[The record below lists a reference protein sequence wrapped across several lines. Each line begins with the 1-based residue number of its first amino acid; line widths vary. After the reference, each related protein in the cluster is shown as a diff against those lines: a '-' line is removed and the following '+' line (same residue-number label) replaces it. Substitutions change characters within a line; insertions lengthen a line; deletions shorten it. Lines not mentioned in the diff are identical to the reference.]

1 MATWAV
7 RAAVR
12 PLAVLEPVMALPEP
26 ITATWRL
33 LSIDAF
39 SGGTRPGLGPATI
52 NSSQPPNRHPLSL
65 YALISPMPLLAALS
79 PAGSSLV
86 AAPSF
91 QAAALAIL
99 PLALGSAVSPLVL
112 VAQIL
117 TVTRSGSGLRAGW
130 WFVLGSAVLVS
141 LWIGLALVVGHA
153 LPQPAPG
160 PDPESA
166 CLRLVLALVL
176 LGLGLKLLQ
185 AAPASVES
193 NGVSQ
198 SPARDG
204 LATGTQDRQATRRH
218 PLRRA
223 FGLGLVTMASNL
235 TSLVLVFPAVHD
247 LGRDRLPGLEE
258 LLLVGLIAF
267 FTLLPSLA
275 PPLLLLVSGAGG
287 QRQLERLNGWTQ
299 AHQRQISGGLCLAFG
314 LLLTVSGLSSL

>member
-1 MATWAV
+1 MN
-7 RAAVR
+7 
-12 PLAVLEPVMALPEP
+12 PLSWHALVSP
-26 ITATWRL
+26 IT
-33 LSIDAF
+33 
-39 SGGTRPGLGPATI
+39 
-52 NSSQPPNRHPLSL
+52 
-65 YALISPMPLLAALS
+65 LLAALA
-79 PAGSSLV
+79 PAGQAL
-86 AAPSF
+86 APAPSF

-130 WFVLGSAVLVS
+130 WFGLGSALVVA

-176 LGLGLKLLQ
+176 LGLGLKLLGAVPAPIQ
-185 AAPASVES
+185 ANAELE
-193 NGVSQ
+193 
-198 SPARDG
+198 SPAQEGFAPGRQDG
-204 LATGTQDRQATRRH
+204 QTMRRH

-223 FGLGLVTMASNL
+223 FGLGLVSMASNL

-258 LLLVGLIAF
+258 ALLVGLIAL
-267 FTLLPSLA
+267 FTLLPSLS
-275 PPLLLLVSGAGG
+275 PPLVLLVSGAGG
-287 QRQLERLNGWTQ
+287 RRQLERLNGWTQ
-299 AHQRQISGGLCLAFG
+299 AHQRQISGGLCLGFG
-314 LLLTVSGLSSL
+314 LLLALSGLSSL

>member
-1 MATWAV
+1 MSLIALASP
-7 RAAVR
+7 AA
-12 PLAVLEPVMALPEP
+12 
-26 ITATWRL
+26 
-33 LSIDAF
+33 
-39 SGGTRPGLGPATI
+39 
-52 NSSQPPNRHPLSL
+52 
-65 YALISPMPLLAALS
+65 LLAALA
-79 PAGSSLV
+79 PAGQSL
-86 AAPSF
+86 AEAPSF

-130 WFVLGSAVLVS
+130 WFGLGSAVVVA
-141 LWIGLALVVGHA
+141 LWVTLALVVGHA

-166 CLRLVLALVL
+166 ALRLVLALVL
-176 LGLGLKLLQ
+176 LGLGLRLLQ
-185 AAPASVES
+185 AAPVPTQTSVEQES
-193 NGVSQ
+193 VDQQNAIETAQARGRDPRGSQ
-198 SPARDG
+198 GGQGAPG
-204 LATGTQDRQATRRH
+204 H

-258 LLLVGLIAF
+258 GLLVGLIAL

-275 PPLLLLVSGAGG
+275 PPLLLLISGAGG
-287 QRQLERLNGWTQ
+287 RRQLERLNGWTQ
-299 AHQRQISGGLCLAFG
+299 AHQRQISGGLCLGFG
-314 LLLTVSGLSSL
+314 LLLAISGLSRL

>member
-1 MATWAV
+1 MSLIVWAS
-7 RAAVR
+7 
-12 PLAVLEPVMALPEP
+12 PVA
-26 ITATWRL
+26 
-33 LSIDAF
+33 
-39 SGGTRPGLGPATI
+39 
-52 NSSQPPNRHPLSL
+52 
-65 YALISPMPLLAALS
+65 LLAALA
-79 PAGSSLV
+79 PAGQSL
-86 AAPSF
+86 AEAPSF

-130 WFVLGSAVLVS
+130 WFGLGSAVVVA
-141 LWIGLALVVGHA
+141 LWITLALVVGHA

-166 CLRLVLALVL
+166 ALRLVLALVL
-176 LGLGLKLLQ
+176 LGLGLRLLQ
-185 AAPASVES
+185 AAPAPTQASVDQES
-193 NGVSQ
+193 VDQESVDQQRAIENTQARGRDPRGSQ
-198 SPARDG
+198 GGQGAPG
-204 LATGTQDRQATRRH
+204 H

-258 LLLVGLIAF
+258 GLLVGLIAL

-275 PPLLLLVSGAGG
+275 PPLLLLISGAGG
-287 QRQLERLNGWTQ
+287 RRQLERLNGWTQ
-299 AHQRQISGGLCLAFG
+299 PHQRQISGGLCLGFG
-314 LLLTVSGLSSL
+314 LLLAFSGLSRL